1 MDKSRKPLLTQ
12 GRVGHIK
19 YGFSV
24 GVFMSGNEDEDIGP
38 EVALQYGEI
47 TEDDLG
53 LDAADIQQLLVAPT
67 DWTISVLVDLL
78 RKRKIDLQPNYQR
91 RVAWDEGKM
100 SRFVESL
107 FMRLP
112 VPQIVL
118 AEMRPGVFAVIDG
131 KQRINSLARFCLD
144 DEAPLRLSGCEYRA
158 DLNDKTY
165 EEIQEYPAMEPSVD
179 AFQNHT
185 VRTVVVKNWK
195 SDSLLYLLFLRLN
208 QNSVTLSPQE
218 LRRALFPG
226 KFMDWLDDK
235 TAESSGM
242 TSIFKKVPDFR
253 MRDMEVG
260 TRFLGFHNFANQYAG
275 NMKKFLNETSKN
287 LSKDFDAQLDQL
299 EEDWMQFEEGMSLA
313 SAIFGDD
320 AFKSRQDGEY
330 QRSPNRAVID
340 IMTYYF
346 ADPAVRGAIDN
357 EEKMTAVRK
366 AFEDLCDNNMKFL
379 QALQTSTKSTKATS
393 QRFHEWGDALRG
405 IIGGVVAEFPLAR
418 NP

>member
-1 MDKSRKPLLTQ
+1 
-12 GRVGHIK
+12 
-19 YGFSV
+19 
-24 GVFMSGNEDEDIGP
+24 MSGNEGEDIGP
-38 EVALQYGEI
+38 DVALQYGEI

-53 LDAADIQQLLVAPT
+53 LVADDIQQLVVAPT

-91 RVAWDEGKM
+91 RVAWDESKM
-100 SRFVESL
+100 SRFIESL

-144 DEAPLRLSGCEYRA
+144 DQSPLRLSGCEYRA

-165 EEIQEYPAMEPSVD
+165 EDLQVDLAMEPSVD

-185 VRTVVVKNWK
+185 VRTVVIKNWR

-218 LRRALFPG
+218 LRRALYPG

-235 TAESSGM
+235 TAQSAAMASV
-242 TSIFKKVPDFR
+242 FKKVPDFR
-253 MRDMEVG
+253 MRDMEVA
-260 TRFLGFHNFANQYAG
+260 TRALGFKRFAGLYAG
-275 NMKKFLNETSKN
+275 NMKKFLNETSQR
-287 LSKDFDAQLDQL
+287 LSEDFDAQLGDL
-299 EEDWMQFEEGMSLA
+299 EDDWMQFEGGMSLA
-313 SAIFGDD
+313 SHIFGDD
-320 AFKSRQDGEY
+320 AFKSRQDGKY

-340 IMTYYF
+340 IMAYYF
-346 ADPAVRGAIDN
+346 ADPAVRAAIHN
-357 EEKMTAVRK
+357 KEMVAIRA
-366 AFEDLCDNNMKFL
+366 AFENLCDNNAKFL
-379 QALQTSTKSTKATS
+379 QALQTSTKTTKATS
-393 QRFHEWGDALRG
+393 QRFHDWGDALRG
-405 IIGGVVAEFPLAR
+405 IIGEVVVEFPLAR

>member
-1 MDKSRKPLLTQ
+1 
-12 GRVGHIK
+12 
-19 YGFSV
+19 
-24 GVFMSGNEDEDIGP
+24 MSGNEGEEVNLDI
-38 EVALQYGEI
+38 ALSYGEI

-53 LDAADIQQLLVAPT
+53 LVADDIQQLVVAPT

-91 RVAWDEGKM
+91 RVAWDEAKM
-100 SRFVESL
+100 SRFIESL

-144 DEAPLRLSGCEYRA
+144 TQTPLRLNGCEYRP
-158 DLNDKTY
+158 DLNNRTY
-165 EEIQEYPAMEPSVD
+165 DELQADPNLEPSVD

-195 SDSLLYLLFLRLN
+195 SDGLLYLLFLRLN

-235 TAESSGM
+235 TAQSAAM
-242 TSIFKKVPDFR
+242 ALVFKKVPDFR
-253 MRDMEVG
+253 MRDMEVA
-260 TRFLGFHNFANQYAG
+260 TRYLGFKKYAGQYAG
-275 NMKKFLNETSKN
+275 NMKKFLNETSESLARN
-287 LSKDFDAQLDQL
+287 FDAQKAEL
-299 EEDWMQFEEGMSLA
+299 ENDWQEFEEGMSLT
-313 SAIFGDD
+313 SDIFGEN
-320 AFKSRQDGEY
+320 AFKSRQEGKY

-340 IMTYYF
+340 IMAYYF
-346 ADPAVRGAIDN
+346 SDPVVRAAIQDN
-357 EEKMTAVRK
+357 QKPAIKTAY
-366 AFEDLCDNNMKFL
+366 EQLCDNNQQFL
-379 QALQTSTKSTKATS
+379 QALQTSTKTTKATS
-393 QRFHEWGDALRG
+393 QRFHDWGDALRG
-405 IIGGVVAEFPLAR
+405 ILGAVVTEFPLAR

>member
-1 MDKSRKPLLTQ
+1 
-12 GRVGHIK
+12 
-19 YGFSV
+19 
-24 GVFMSGNEDEDIGP
+24 MSSKEGEVIGP
-38 EVALQYGEI
+38 DVALQYGEI

-53 LDAADIQQLLVAPT
+53 LVADDIQQLVVAPT

-91 RVAWDEGKM
+91 RVAWDEAKM
-100 SRFVESL
+100 SRFIESL

-144 DEAPLRLSGCEYRA
+144 DQAPLQMSGCEYRA
-158 DLNDKTY
+158 DLNHKTY
-165 EEIQEYPAMEPSVD
+165 DDIQAEPAMEPSVD

-185 VRTVVVKNWK
+185 IRTVVVKNWK

-218 LRRALFPG
+218 LRRALYPG

-235 TAESSGM
+235 TAQSAAM
-242 TSIFKKVPDFR
+242 AAVFKKVPDFR
-253 MRDMEVG
+253 MRDMEVA
-260 TRFLGFHNFANQYAG
+260 TRFLGFNRFADQYAG
-275 NMKKFLNETSKN
+275 NMKKFLNDTSQS
-287 LSKDFDAQLDQL
+287 LSNNFEDQVAQL
-299 EEDWMQFEEGMSLA
+299 EDDWANFEEGMSLA

-320 AFKSRQDGEY
+320 AFKSRQEGKY

-340 IMTYYF
+340 IMAYYF
-346 ADPAVRGAIDN
+346 ADPAVRAAID
-357 EEKMTAVRK
+357 EDKKLAIRA
-366 AFEDLCDNNMKFL
+366 AFEGLCDNNAKFM
-379 QALQTSTKSTKATS
+379 QALQTST
-393 QRFHEWGDALRG
+393 G
-405 IIGGVVAEFPLAR
+405 
-418 NP
+418 

>member
-1 MDKSRKPLLTQ
+1 
-12 GRVGHIK
+12 
-19 YGFSV
+19 
-24 GVFMSGNEDEDIGP
+24 MSGNEGEDIGP
-38 EVALQYGEI
+38 DVGLQYGEI

-53 LDAADIQQLLVAPT
+53 LVAGDIQQLVVAPT

-91 RVAWDEGKM
+91 RVAWDEAKM
-100 SRFVESL
+100 SRFIESL

-144 DEAPLRLSGCEYRA
+144 DQEPLRLAGCEYRA

-165 EEIQEYPAMEPSVD
+165 EDLQSDPNLEESVD

-218 LRRALFPG
+218 LRRALYPG
-226 KFMDWLDDK
+226 KFMNWLDDK
-235 TAESSGM
+235 TAQSAAMASV
-242 TSIFKKVPDFR
+242 FKKVPDFR
-253 MRDMEVG
+253 MRDMEVA
-260 TRFLGFHNFANQYAG
+260 TRYLGFHLFADQYAG
-275 NMKKFLNETSKN
+275 NMKKFLNDTSKSLADN
-287 LSKDFDAQLDQL
+287 FETQQGQL
-299 EEDWMQFEEGMSLA
+299 EDYWLQFEEGMSLA
-313 SAIFGDD
+313 SDIFGEN
-320 AFKSRQDGEY
+320 AFKSRQDGKY

-340 IMTYYF
+340 IMSYYF
-346 ADPAVRGAIDN
+346 ADPAVRAAIHDN
-357 EEKMTAVRK
+357 HKVDIRTS
-366 AFEDLCDNNMKFL
+366 FEDLCDNNVKFL

-393 QRFHEWGDALRG
+393 QRFHDWGDALRG
-405 IIGGVVAEFPLAR
+405 VVGDVVDEFPLAR
-418 NP
+418 NA

>member
-1 MDKSRKPLLTQ
+1 
-12 GRVGHIK
+12 
-19 YGFSV
+19 
-24 GVFMSGNEDEDIGP
+24 MSENEDEEIGLD
-38 EVALQYGEI
+38 VALQHGEI

-53 LDAADIQQLLVAPT
+53 LVAEDIQQLVVAPT

-100 SRFVESL
+100 SRFIESL

-118 AEMRPGVFAVIDG
+118 AEMRPGIFAVIDG

-144 DEAPLRLSGCEYRA
+144 TQDPLRLKGCDYRK

-165 EEIQEYPAMEPSVD
+165 EELEADPALETSVD

-218 LRRALFPG
+218 LRRALYPG
-226 KFMDWLDDK
+226 KFMNWLDDK
-235 TAESSGM
+235 TAQSAGM
-242 TSIFKKVPDFR
+242 ALVFKKVPDFR
-253 MRDMEVG
+253 MRDMEVA
-260 TRFLGFHNFANQYAG
+260 TRFLGFKRFAADYAG
-275 NMKKFLNETSKN
+275 NMKKFLNDTSQTFTTN
-287 LSKDFDAQLDQL
+287 YDAQINQL
-299 EEDWMQFEEGMSLA
+299 EGDWVQFEAAMALTNE
-313 SAIFGDD
+313 IFGDH
-320 AFKSRQDGEY
+320 AFKTRQAGKY

-340 IMTYYF
+340 IMAYYF
-346 ADPAVRGAIDN
+346 ANAVVRAAITDDQ
-357 EEKMTAVRK
+357 K
-366 AFEDLCDNNMKFL
+366 ADIKAAYEDLCDNSPQFL
-379 QALQTSTKSTKATS
+379 QSLQTSTKTTKATG
-393 QRFHEWGDALRG
+393 QRFHDWGDALRAIVG
-405 IIGGVVAEFPLAR
+405 DQVPTFPLPR
-418 NP
+418 QP

>member
-1 MDKSRKPLLTQ
+1 
-12 GRVGHIK
+12 
-19 YGFSV
+19 
-24 GVFMSGNEDEDIGP
+24 MSGNEGEDIGP
-38 EVALQYGEI
+38 EVVLQYGEI

-53 LDAADIQQLLVAPT
+53 LVADDIQQLVVAPT

-100 SRFVESL
+100 SRFIESL

-144 DEAPLRLSGCEYRA
+144 DKAPLRLGGCEYRA
-158 DLNDKTY
+158 DLNNNTY
-165 EEIQEYPAMEPSVD
+165 DDLQAIPALEPSVD

-218 LRRALFPG
+218 LRRALYPG

-235 TAESSGM
+235 TAQSAAMKSV
-242 TSIFKKVPDFR
+242 FKKVPDFR
-253 MRDMEVG
+253 MRDMEVA
-260 TRFLGFHNFANQYAG
+260 TRFLGFHRFTDLYEG
-275 NMKKFLNETSKN
+275 NMKKFLNETSQR
-287 LSKDFDAQLDQL
+287 LSENFDAQLGQL
-299 EEDWMQFEEGMSLA
+299 EHDWMQLEDGMSLA
-313 SAIFGDD
+313 STIFGKD
-320 AFKSRQDGEY
+320 AFKSRQDGKY

-340 IMTYYF
+340 IMAYYF
-346 ADPAVRGAIDN
+346 ADPAVRAAIPDD
-357 EEKMTAVRK
+357 KQPAIRA
-366 AFEDLCDNNMKFL
+366 AFEDLCDNNAKFL
-379 QALQTSTKSTKATS
+379 QALQTSTKTTKATS
-393 QRFHEWGDALRG
+393 QRFHDWGDALRKV
-405 IIGGVVAEFPLAR
+405 IGAVVREFPLAR